1 MTQTIEQINNEGRE
15 LFGSYDFETEVE
27 ALPAYMERLKKQGE
41 EMDRFIESL
50 PNFVPDT
57 EYFNLYLMTDAERAD
72 WLKSNAPKEVPME
85 RSPYFSAKIGYAQN
99 AKLEKCGNINVR

>member
-1 MTQTIEQINNEGRE
+1 MTVQDINNEAKAI
-15 LFGSYDFETEVE
+15 FGSDYDFETEVE

-72 WLKSNAPKEVPME
+72 WLKANAPKEVPME
-85 RSPYFSAKIGYAQN
+85 RSPYFSAKIGSASN
-99 AKLEKCGNINVR
+99 ATAVKVGGIIVR

>member
-1 MTQTIEQINNEGRE
+1 MATIEQINQEGRE
-15 LFGSYDFETEVE
+15 LFGSYDYETEVE

-72 WLKSNAPKEVPME
+72 WLKANAPKEVPME
-85 RSPYFSAKIGYAQN
+85 KSPYFSRTVGYPQN
-99 AKLEKCGNINVR
+99 AKTIKVGNIIVR